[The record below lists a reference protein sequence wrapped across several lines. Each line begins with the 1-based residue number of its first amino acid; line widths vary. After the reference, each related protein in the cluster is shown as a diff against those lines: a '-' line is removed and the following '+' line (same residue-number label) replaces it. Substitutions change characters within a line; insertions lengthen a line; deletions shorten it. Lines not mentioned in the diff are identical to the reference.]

1 MLVAK
6 HCATC
11 PSFAL
16 LQILDNAV
24 RQSCEDAQLVSR
36 KSTPA
41 GEYLEYE
48 VPGLFGKD
56 FME

>member
-1 MLVAK
+1 MGKYGL
-6 HCATC
+6 
-11 PSFAL
+11 P

-24 RQSCEDAQLVSR
+24 RQSCEKAQLVSR
-36 KSTPA
+36 KSTPD

-56 FME
+56 YME

>member
-1 MLVAK
+1 MYLPLQ
-6 HCATC
+6 TC
-11 PSFAL
+11 HAQDVW

-24 RQSCEDAQLVSR
+24 KQSCENAQLVSR
-36 KSTPA
+36 RSTPN

-56 FME
+56 YVE